1 MNAPSPARTETPTK
15 TAQPS
20 FRRSVQD
27 LRRLAG
33 LFRGEW
39 ATMGRAGALSVVAAV
54 FGLAV
59 PVVVA
64 AIFDRAY
71 PAGNI
76 SLLGLLVVGLVVA
89 KAGEAVVRELYAFAG
104 FAARVRMRDL
114 GRLALF
120 NHVLHLPARVLERRR
135 SGEIAN
141 RFYDL
146 RDVLDTGGAAV
157 LTVMSKGVYLA
168 AVPPILFLIDVRL
181 AIVALVSVP
190 LTATV
195 TAVLG
200 TVANRHWARTF
211 DAYDEWGAFRVEAIR
226 EARTY
231 KSMGCEAG
239 LYRRARRHV
248 GAAHSGTL
256 AATSIW
262 YVCNAANGLI
272 RAANLAVL
280 TYVGWRFVMGGS
292 LTLGSYVAFQSYAA
306 LLLAPLSAIIDTGGK
321 LQKAAVSLGRV
332 FDLADE
338 PAQGD
343 PAAAL
348 TEAARPGD
356 VEPILTGRFRAR
368 AVRFSY
374 GPDAPGLDLGALD
387 LEPGEAVALAGRSG
401 CGKTTLLRMLARIE
415 APESGELLAETVGVG
430 GLWRPVT
437 EIGVTA
443 WRRQIAAC
451 WQEPGLLSTSIRDNL
466 LVAVE
471 DVAGRPA
478 GEPAAT
484 DQEILS
490 VLEACALDARL
501 RELAREHG
509 GTGLDATLTE
519 GAAALSAGER
529 QRLALARTLLRVR
542 LAEPPIRLVLL
553 DEAAANLDG
562 DTARTVLSNV
572 LDELRRGDDA
582 PAVLLVSHQPEHA
595 ALADR
600 QVRIEGR
607 TSDKACPEPEVGAR
621 QPRSGGHD
629 GDGLA
634 VGFPTLAPSGGD
646 AASAAALT

>member
-1 MNAPSPARTETPTK
+1 MSAPSPARTQTPTR

-20 FRRSVQD
+20 FWRSVQD

-71 PAGNI
+71 PAGNV

-89 KAGEAVVRELYAFAG
+89 KAAEAVVRELYAFAG

-146 RDVLDTGGAAV
+146 RGVLDTGGAAV

-181 AIVALVSVP
+181 ALVALVSVP

-256 AATSIW
+256 TATSIW

-292 LTLGSYVAFQSYAA
+292 LTLGNYVAFQSYAV

-368 AVRFSY
+368 DVRFSY

-387 LEPGEAVALAGRSG
+387 LVPGEVVALAGRSG

-430 GLWRPVT
+430 GARLWRPVT

-478 GEPAAT
+478 GGPAAT
-484 DQEILS
+484 DEEILS

-509 GTGLDATLTE
+509 GTGLDAKLTE

-595 ALADR
+595 ALTDR

-607 TSDKACPEPEVGAR
+607 ASGRACPG
-621 QPRSGGHD
+621 PRSRGHN

-634 VGFPTLAPSGGD
+634 IGYPTLAPSGED
-646 AASAAALT
+646 AASAAVLT

>member
-1 MNAPSPARTETPTK
+1 MNATPPVRTETPTL
-15 TAQPS
+15 
-20 FRRSVQD
+20 RRSVQD
-27 LRRLAG
+27 LRRLAS
-33 LFRGEW
+33 LFRDEW
-39 ATMGRAGALSVVAAV
+39 GTMARAGALSVVAAG

-59 PVVVA
+59 PITVA

-71 PAGNI
+71 PTGNV
-76 SLLGLLVVGLVVA
+76 SLLGLLVLGLIVA
-89 KAGEAVVRELYAFAG
+89 KAAEAIVRELYAFAG

-146 RDVLDTGGAAV
+146 RDVLDAGGAAV
-157 LTVMSKGVYLA
+157 LTVMSKGIYLL
-168 AVPPILFLIDVRL
+168 AVPPILFVIDARL
-181 AIVALVSVP
+181 ALVALVSVP
-190 LTATV
+190 LTAMV
-195 TAVLG
+195 TAGLG

-231 KSMGCEAG
+231 KSMGCEPAV
-239 LYRRARRHV
+239 YRRARAHV
-248 GAAHSGTL
+248 GTAHSGTL
-256 AATSIW
+256 TATSLW

-306 LLLAPLSAIIDTGGK
+306 LLLAPLSALIDTGGK

-343 PAAAL
+343 PSAAL
-348 TEAARPGD
+348 GEAATAAD
-356 VEPILTGRFRAR
+356 VAPLLTGRIRAR
-368 AVRFSY
+368 DVRFSY
-374 GPDAPGLDLGALD
+374 GRAGSGPGDAPGLDLGALD

-401 CGKTTLLRMLARIE
+401 CGKTTLLRTLARIE
-415 APESGELLAETVGVG
+415 SPESGRLLAETVDADGSR
-430 GLWRPVT
+430 LWRPVT
-437 EIGVTA
+437 EIDVAA

-451 WQEPGLLSTSIRDNL
+451 WQEPGLLSTSLRDNVAL
-466 LVAVE
+466 AVE
-471 DVAGRPA
+471 DVAGRAP
-478 GEPAAT
+478 T
-484 DQEILS
+484 DGEILD
-490 VLEACALDARL
+490 VLSSCALGPRL

-509 GTGLDATLTE
+509 GSGLDSKLTE

-542 LAEPPIRLVLL
+542 LASPPIRLVLL

-562 DTARTVLSNV
+562 DTARAVLSCV
-572 LDELRRGDDA
+572 LGELRSGPTP
-582 PAVLLVSHQPEHA
+582 PAVLLVSHQAEHA

-600 QVRIEGR
+600 RVRL
-607 TSDKACPEPEVGAR
+607 DH
-621 QPRSGGHD
+621 RSG

-634 VGFPTLAPSGGD
+634 SGLPSLTPSGDGAVSVDPTLP
-646 AASAAALT
+646 